1 MKQTTPHDVP
11 ETPRK
16 SKRATCQ
23 IGRAALLTR
32 CTFAVVLGLLAV
44 MAAPAFGGDLESIDS
59 TASTQPTLN
68 AVEASFDE
76 ARDVP
81 RISGS
86 LYPRIHNKLQQAYP
100 LAVEH
105 LRDNP
110 ECRNLFAELGADGL
124 EKLSITSY
132 RQSTMMMERSFCRGG
147 VSAVTV
153 VECPQVRLC
162 KRFASLGTVHAAA
175 TLIHE
180 ALHFAGMSEKP
191 LDPQGLE
198 PREIDRMVKK
208 ACGF

>member
-1 MKQTTPHDVP
+1 
-11 ETPRK
+11 
-16 SKRATCQ
+16 
-23 IGRAALLTR
+23 
-32 CTFAVVLGLLAV
+32 
-44 MAAPAFGGDLESIDS
+44 
-59 TASTQPTLN
+59 
-68 AVEASFDE
+68 
-76 ARDVP
+76 
-81 RISGS
+81 
-86 LYPRIHNKLQQAYP
+86 
-100 LAVEH
+100 
-105 LRDNP
+105 
-110 ECRNLFAELGADGL
+110 
-124 EKLSITSY
+124 
-132 RQSTMMMERSFCRGG
+132 MMMERSFCRGG